1 MVQEE
6 SIQKFSNV
14 KTNLQAWEQA
24 LRHAL
29 TNSAL
34 RYLGTQYRWAGK
46 SSQGVDCSGLLF
58 LSYME
63 NLSRRK
69 NDRWISDVPDWSR

>member
-1 MVQEE
+1 MQEK
-6 SIQKFSNV
+6 IKFPEME
-14 KTNLQAWEQA
+14 TNLQMWDQE

-46 SSQGVDCSGLLF
+46 S
-58 LSYME
+58 
-63 NLSRRK
+63 
-69 NDRWISDVPDWSR
+69 